1 MNVIQMSLRKR
12 GIIGSVANFLL
23 IYETCPA
30 GNDLITNRSPAVDG
44 WDASRFPSPIA
55 RWPQQAAGRNKKK
68 QNVCKKKYRKR

>member
-1 MNVIQMSLRKR
+1 MSLRKR

-30 GNDLITNRSPAVDG
+30 GNDLITNRSPAVVG

-55 RWPQQAAGRNKKK
+55 RWPAKTKKK
-68 QNVCKKKYRKR
+68 QKTKRL